1 MKKYLFLLS
10 IILLFTGCSSYT
22 ELNELSIVD
31 TLGID
36 YIDNKYYLVM
46 NVIEGKLNDK
56 DLEEEFTT
64 YQTSGDTLEECFHE
78 IYLQSPKRLY
88 LSHIDLLVL
97 TDNSINNKFMEIIH
111 NFLKN
116 NEYRNNFNV
125 VLLKDTSLKD
135 FMNKQIP
142 SKNIN
147 NLIKTNHKETGITK
161 PQDLETIMREILI
174 DKNTYLPTISYDNNL
189 TISGFTL
196 IKDYHIFEQ
205 LSEKESIILNLLHN
219 EIKKTYLNNNNI
231 LDNQT
236 IITTKNNNIN
246 IRFITTIMED
256 NNYKALIKEDIIS
269 FLNKYKDRDYD
280 VLKLCDKVK
289 KNNYYYYNKTDNLL
303 SKLTFSIN
311 FHIMIKGNYLQ
322 GDLYETR

>member
-111 NFLKN
+111 NFPK
-116 NEYRNNFNV
+116 
-125 VLLKDTSLKD
+125 
-135 FMNKQIP
+135 
-142 SKNIN
+142 
-147 NLIKTNHKETGITK
+147 
-161 PQDLETIMREILI
+161 
-174 DKNTYLPTISYDNNL
+174 
-189 TISGFTL
+189 
-196 IKDYHIFEQ
+196 
-205 LSEKESIILNLLHN
+205 
-219 EIKKTYLNNNNI
+219 
-231 LDNQT
+231 
-236 IITTKNNNIN
+236 
-246 IRFITTIMED
+246 
-256 NNYKALIKEDIIS
+256 
-269 FLNKYKDRDYD
+269 
-280 VLKLCDKVK
+280 
-289 KNNYYYYNKTDNLL
+289 
-303 SKLTFSIN
+303 
-311 FHIMIKGNYLQ
+311 
-322 GDLYETR
+322 